1 MPALAVIGHLSSD
14 RIGGGPPQ
22 LGGGPWHAARALKLL
37 GREARIAAKCGP
49 ADSRQ
54 ALLRLESFR
63 RPLALTTSGETTAFS
78 FEYEDGERQMSVDA
92 IGEPWTPDDA
102 VASVERA
109 EWVHVSPLLRTD
121 FPAETV
127 AALAS
132 GGRRLLV
139 DGQGL
144 ARESRKGPLAL
155 DGDFDHSILD
165 HVSMLKLAEEEA
177 IALVG
182 MVDAA
187 PELGVRETV
196 VTRGAAGCLVFDG
209 KDVEHVPAA
218 AVVGDVDPTGAGD
231 AFAVTYMSA
240 RSRGRTPA
248 LAAWRA
254 TALVAG
260 LLARTAR

>member
-1 MPALAVIGHLSSD
+1 MPALAVIGSLSSD
-14 RIGGGPPQ
+14 RIAGKPPQ
-22 LGGGPWHAARALKLL
+22 LGGGPWHAGRALKLL
-37 GREARIAAKCGP
+37 GREGRIAAKCGQ
-49 ADSRQ
+49 AESRQ
-54 ALLRLESFR
+54 ALLKLEGLRL
-63 RPLALTTSGETTAFS
+63 PLALTTRGETTAFS
-78 FEYEDGERQMSVDA
+78 FDYEGGTRHMTVDA

-109 EWVHVSPLLRTD
+109 EWVHVSPLLRSD
-121 FPAETV
+121 FPAETI
-127 AALAS
+127 AALAT
-132 GGRRLLV
+132 GGRRLLL

-144 ARESRKGPLAL
+144 ARVSRKGPLAL
-155 DGDFDHSILD
+155 DGDFDRSVLE

-182 MVDAA
+182 SVDAA
-187 PELGVRETV
+187 PELGVRETI
-196 VTRGAAGCLVFDG
+196 VTRGVEGCLVFDG

-231 AFAVTYMSA
+231 AFSVTYMSA